1 MGRQD
6 ATADALS
13 KLPGVVAGGIGAV
26 GTGFESV
33 EDGQT
38 AFALPIRLAVRLPAT
53 GGAPDALCFL
63 PFALLRIGEVRDRFI
78 LLKGGIL

>member
-13 KLPGVVAGGIGAV
+13 KLPGVAARGIGAV

-38 AFALPIRLAVRLPAT
+38 EFALPIWLAVRLPAT
-53 GGAPDALCFL
+53 GGTPDALSFI
-63 PFALLRIGEVRDRFI
+63 PFALLRIGVVRYRLI
-78 LLKGGIL
+78 LPDGGIL